1 MSENKITYIKNDIL
15 SEGYYSIE
23 HKSGLKILVYP
34 KEDYASTYAVF
45 GTKYGSI
52 DTRFKR
58 SDREDFIEIPAGTAH
73 FLEHK
78 LFESEELDA
87 FQRYAR
93 TGASANAYTSF
104 DRTCYLFTCTGNFK
118 ANFEILLDFVRHPY
132 FTEETVR
139 KEQGIIGQEI
149 DMYKDSP
156 EWECLFNL
164 LDAMYV
170 NHPVKIDIAGT
181 KDSIAQITSDM
192 LFSCYDTFYNLS
204 NMALAVA
211 GAGKTTVE
219 EVLEIADRLLE
230 KDEDVSVERAF
241 LPEPAE
247 VVRTYT
253 EENLPVATPVF
264 CLGYK
269 ESLQEPE
276 RTLKEEIAMSIILDI
291 LAGQMSPL
299 YKELLDDGLVNNT
312 FSTEY
317 FNGFNYAAPIFSGE
331 SVNPSET
338 ADRIKKA
345 VARLKKTLI
354 SNEQFETIRKKRY
367 GKTVRAFS
375 DIDALA
381 NGLVISHFEN
391 EELFS
396 EFEVIKNMELSF
408 VNEVLEK
415 SFDEN
420 TAVLSV
426 VCQKN

>member
-1 MSENKITYIKNDIL
+1 MSENKVTFIENEIL
-15 SEGYYSIE
+15 GEGYYAID
-23 HKSGLKILVYP
+23 HKSGLKIYVYP
-34 KEDYASTYAVF
+34 KAEYTSAYAVF

-58 SDREDFIEIPAGTAH
+58 SDKADFIEIPEGTAH

-87 FQRYAR
+87 FQRYAK

-156 EWECLFNL
+156 DWECLFNML
-164 LDAMYV
+164 GGMYH

-181 KDSIAQITSDM
+181 KESIGQITAEM
-192 LFSCYDTFYNLS
+192 LFSCYDTFYNPS

-211 GAGKTTVE
+211 GNINVD
-219 EVLEIADRLLE
+219 EVLEVADRLLE
-230 KDEDVSVERAF
+230 GAEPVTVERAF
-241 LPEPAE
+241 KDEPESI
-247 VVRTYT
+247 VT
-253 EENLPVATPVF
+253 EYVEAHLPVATPVF
-264 CLGYK
+264 CFGYK
-269 ESLQEPE
+269 ESLDAPE
-276 RTLKEEIAMSIILDI
+276 RTLAEEVAMSVILDVA
-291 LAGQMSPL
+291 AGQMSPL
-299 YKELLDDGLVNNT
+299 YKELLDSELINGT
-312 FSTEY
+312 FATEY

-331 SVNPSET
+331 SSDP
-338 ADRIKKA
+338 KA
-345 VARLKKTLI
+345 VARKINECFSNLKKTLI
-354 SNEQFETIRKKRY
+354 SEEDFETVRKKQY

-375 DIDALA
+375 DIDTLA
-381 NGLVISHFEN
+381 NGLVVSHFEN

-396 EFEVIKNMELSF
+396 EFEVIKNMKLSF
-408 VNEVLEK
+408 VNEVLLR
-415 SFDEN
+415 SFDESK
-420 TAVLSV
+420 AVLSV
-426 VCQKN
+426 VCSC

>member
-1 MSENKITYIKNDIL
+1 MSENKVTYIKNDIL
-15 SEGYYSIE
+15 EEGYYSVE
-23 HKSGLKILVYP
+23 HKSGLRIYVYP

-58 SDREDFIEIPAGTAH
+58 SDKADFTEIPAGTAH

-87 FQRYAR
+87 FQRYAK

-118 ANFEILLDFVRHPY
+118 ENFQILLDFVRHPY
-132 FTEETVR
+132 FTEETVQ

-181 KDSIAQITSDM
+181 KQSISEITADM
-192 LFSCYDTFYNLS
+192 LFSCYNTFYNLS

-211 GAGKTTVE
+211 GNTTVE
-219 EVLEIADRLLE
+219 EVLEIADSLLE
-230 KDEDVSVERAF
+230 ADEDVTVERAF
-241 LPEPAE
+241 LDEPAE
-247 VVRTYT
+247 IVKSYV

-264 CLGYK
+264 AFGYK
-269 ESLQEPE
+269 ESHETHE
-276 RTLKEEIAMSIILDI
+276 RTLEEEIAMSIILDI

-317 FNGFNYAAPIFSGE
+317 FNGYNYAAPIFSGE
-331 SVNPSET
+331 STDPNTVAEKIKR
-338 ADRIKKA
+338 RIA
-345 VARLKKTLI
+345 ELKETLI
-354 SNEQFETIRKKRY
+354 TEEQFETVRKKQY

-375 DIDALA
+375 DIDTLA
-381 NGLVISHFEN
+381 NGLVVSHFEN

-396 EFEVIKNMELSF
+396 EFEVIKNMKLSF
-408 VNEVLEK
+408 VNELLLK
-415 SFDEN
+415 SFDEK

-426 VCQKN
+426 VCQQKN